1 MNDRVKIEDAV
12 VEAVAGAM
20 WETYQYRGK
29 WPAMASAPEQEQFR
43 RMATAAIAALST
55 PTRQAGD
62 GCERFEVY
70 IDHDHSAGGKV
81 QALSLRDKDGG
92 GLRLTDGSGNGSW
105 NTQRT
110 FRCKFTLDELRRF
123 NRTPQ
128 PPQGGGGEVV

>member
-62 GCERFEVY
+62 GCCLALVQRALDGLQIPKLSDSKTEYVT
-70 IDHDHSAGGKV
+70 AGV
-81 QALSLRDKDGG
+81 RLLATALDR
-92 GLRLTDGSGNGSW
+92 
-105 NTQRT
+105 
-110 FRCKFTLDELRRF
+110 EL
-123 NRTPQ
+123 RTPQ
-128 PPQGGGGEVV
+128 PPQGGSGEVGNG